1 MLVCRDP
8 TLQTRMIRVNQEHS
22 RTNRK
27 ETQMPGDPDGVSHT
41 PMEPPSQLR
50 KVAFLGDYLPR
61 RCGIATFTADL
72 RNAISTLYPKL
83 ECPVVA
89 VSDRDEGY
97 DYPQEVRFEIPWQEA
112 GAYQRAADFLNLSNI
127 DVLSV
132 QHEFG
137 IYGGPSGSH
146 ILALMRAVRMPIV
159 TTMHTVLKE
168 PTREQRRIF
177 SEVLGLSSRVVV
189 MAERGAEFL
198 RDIYGL
204 PDEKLDIIPHGIP
217 DVPFTDPTFFKDQ
230 FGVEGKQVLLTF
242 GLLSPNK
249 GIENVLNAL
258 PDIVSEFPDVVYIV
272 LGATHPNLV
281 REQGEI
287 YRLSLERLA
296 KKNGVDRNV
305 IFFNQFVGQSELTEF
320 IGAADIYITPY
331 LNEAQITSGT
341 LAYSFGAGKAVIST
355 PYWHAQELLADGRG
369 VLVPFADSAAVAG
382 AVKDMLRNETQRH
395 SMRKN
400 AYLIGRDM
408 VWSNVAHLYAS
419 TFSHARREDVD
430 SNRKTFHTATLE
442 QRDGGL
448 PTWRFDHLLSLTDH
462 IGIFQHSIFT
472 VPDYNHGYCTDD
484 NARALILM
492 TLLQELGE
500 KAPGQYSLTGAYA
513 AFLQYA
519 FNPDTGRF
527 RNFMGFNR
535 TWLEDVGSEDSHG
548 RALWALGTCVGRSGR
563 EDLRGWAAS
572 VFEFGL
578 AAVENFTSPRAWAF
592 TILGVQEY
600 LRTLSGDRMANR
612 FREEL
617 SNRLMDLF
625 RRVSSPE
632 WMWFED
638 TVTYDNAKIS
648 HALILAGQW
657 TNRSEVLD
665 VGLNT
670 LRWLAKYQTGPGGCF
685 RPIGSEGFWQKGKD
699 PAPFDQQPVEAHAMV
714 SACLEAYGV
723 TQDAFWLREAH
734 RAFDWFLGA
743 NDLGIPVYDPQTGG
757 CHDGLHVDRVN
768 QNEGAE
774 STLAFLLSL
783 AEMKRVR
790 NLAPSFIPA

>member
-1 MLVCRDP
+1 
-8 TLQTRMIRVNQEHS
+8 
-22 RTNRK
+22 
-27 ETQMPGDPDGVSHT
+27 
-41 PMEPPSQLR
+41 MESPANLR

-72 RNAISTLYPKL
+72 RTAISALYPAL
-83 ECPVVA
+83 DCPVVA

-97 DYPQEVRFEIPWQEA
+97 DYPPEVRFEIPGQEV

-137 IYGGPSGSH
+137 IYGGPSGAH
-146 ILALMRAVRMPIV
+146 LLVLLRAVRMPVV
-159 TTMHTVLKE
+159 TTLHTVLRE
-168 PTREQRRIF
+168 PTREQKRVF
-177 SEVLGLSSRVVV
+177 DEVIELSSRVVV
-189 MAERGAEFL
+189 MAKRGEDFL
-198 RDIYGL
+198 RETYGL
-204 PDEKLDIIPHGIP
+204 SDEKIDVIPHGIP
-217 DVPFTDPTFFKDQ
+217 DVPFTDPSFFKDQ

-242 GLLSPNK
+242 GLLSANK

-258 PDIVSEFPDVVYIV
+258 PEIVAEFPNVVYIV

-281 REQGEI
+281 RDQGEI

-296 KKNGVDRNV
+296 KKNGVDRHV
-305 IFFNQFVGQSELTEF
+305 IFFNQFVGSAELTEF

-341 LAYSFGAGKAVIST
+341 LACSFGAGKAIIST
-355 PYWHAQELLADGRG
+355 PYWHARELLDGDRG
-369 VLVPFADSAAVAG
+369 VLVPFADAG
-382 AVKDMLRNETQRH
+382 AIGKAVRELLRNETRRH
-395 SMRKN
+395 AMRKN
-400 AYLIGRDM
+400 AYLMGRDM

-419 TFSHARREDVD
+419 TFSMARREDVD

-442 QRDGGL
+442 QREGGL
-448 PTWRFDHLLSLTDH
+448 PAWRFDHLLRMTDH
-462 IGIFQHSIFT
+462 IGMFQHAIFT
-472 VPDYNHGYCTDD
+472 VPDYNHGFCTDD

-492 TLLQELGE
+492 TVLQELGE
-500 KAPGQYSLTGAYA
+500 KAPQHYLLTGAYA
-513 AFLQYA
+513 AFLQHA
-519 FNPDTGRF
+519 FNPSTGRF

-535 TWLEDVGSEDSHG
+535 EWLEDVGSEDSHG
-548 RALWALGTCVGRSGR
+548 RALWALGTCVGRSQR

-578 AAVENFTSPRAWAF
+578 AAVEDFTSPRAWAF

-617 SNRLMDLF
+617 TNRLIELF
-625 RRVSSPE
+625 QNVSSPD
-632 WMWFED
+632 WLWFED
-638 TVTYDNAKIS
+638 TVTYDNARIS
-648 HALILAGQW
+648 HALILSGQW
-657 TNRSEVLD
+657 TSRRDVLD
-665 VGLNT
+665 VGLKT
-670 LRWLAKYQTGPGGCF
+670 LRWLATNQTGSGGCF
-685 RPIGSEGFWQKGKD
+685 RPIGSEGFWREGSE
-699 PAPFDQQPVEAHAMV
+699 PAPFDQQPIEAHAMV
-714 SACLEAYGV
+714 SACLEAYGA
-723 TQDAFWLREAH
+723 TGDACWLREAH

-743 NDLGIPVYDPQTGG
+743 NDLGQPVYDPQTGG

-768 QNEGAE
+768 QNQGAE

-783 AEMKRVR
+783 AEMKRVQ
-790 NLAPSFIPA
+790 NFALTFEPPAVAVP